1 MSPRPGHIVETL
13 PIDLPRPRGLDIFGQ
28 PRAAGYV
35 TRIREKLG
43 GAAPGSAALSRL
55 EMSS

>member
-1 MSPRPGHIVETL
+1 VETL